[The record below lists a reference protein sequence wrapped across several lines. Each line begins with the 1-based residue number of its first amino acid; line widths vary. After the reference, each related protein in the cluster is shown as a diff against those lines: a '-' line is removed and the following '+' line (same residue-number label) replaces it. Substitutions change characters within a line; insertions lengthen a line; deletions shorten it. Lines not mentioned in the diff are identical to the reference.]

1 MAGMLSGADVLNAN
15 SVTIMFHIC
24 SHGAMTRIANP
35 QPPILDSHLAHSIA
49 TWVQHAP
56 RRVLLELADS
66 EAREGAAEALGEI
79 IVAEMTMA
87 YPEFVES
94 VEPPLPF

>member
-1 MAGMLSGADVLNAN
+1 
-15 SVTIMFHIC
+15 MFYLC
-24 SHGAMTRIANP
+24 SHGTCPESPPQSRPSSTAN
-35 QPPILDSHLAHSIA
+35 LLAAS
-49 TWVQHAP
+49 P
-56 RRVLLELADS
+56 RGFGVPRHVLLELADS
-66 EAREGAAEALGEI
+66 EARAEAASALGEI

>member
-1 MAGMLSGADVLNAN
+1 M
-15 SVTIMFHIC
+15 
-24 SHGAMTRIANP
+24 MTSNHKRSP
-35 QPPILDSHLAHSIA
+35 VLDSQLVDSIA
-49 TWVQHAP
+49 AWVQRAP
-56 RRVLLELADS
+56 RQVLLELADS
-66 EAREGAAEALGEI
+66 AGREGAAAALGEI

>member
-1 MAGMLSGADVLNAN
+1 ME
-15 SVTIMFHIC
+15 
-24 SHGAMTRIANP
+24 RIAIFT
-35 QPPILDSHLAHSIA
+35 PPILDSQLAEHIA
-49 TWVQHAP
+49 VWVRRAP
-56 RRVLLELADS
+56 RQVLLELADT
-66 EAREGAAEALGEI
+66 EAREGAAAALGEI